1 MSNPITSP
9 DPHYQA
15 SGARAAIERASVPL
29 LKRLALLPTWLPM
42 LVIAALIL
50 VGAFLGGPL
59 VEDGGVRVA
68 GVIGLGL
75 IGVAV
80 LALFW
85 LLYLSWPHL
94 TTSLRMMRIAVLVLL
109 LVIVVT
115 QFVTR

>member
-59 VEDGGVRVA
+59 VEDGSVRIA

-75 IGVAV
+75 IGLALV
-80 LALFW
+80 ALFW

-109 LVIVVT
+109 LVIVIT

>member
-1 MSNPITSP
+1 MSNPIASP
-9 DPHYQA
+9 DPHYQ
-15 SGARAAIERASVPL
+15 STGARAAIERASVPV

-42 LVIAALIL
+42 VVIAALIL

-59 VEDGGVRVA
+59 VDNGGLRVA
-68 GVIGLGL
+68 GVVGLGL
-75 IGVAV
+75 IG
-80 LALFW
+80 LALLALLW

-94 TTSLRMMRIAVLVLL
+94 TPSLRMMRIAVLVLL

>member
-15 SGARAAIERASVPL
+15 TGARAAIERASVPV

-42 LVIAALIL
+42 VVIAALIL
-50 VGAFLGGPL
+50 AGAFLGGPL
-59 VEDGGVRVA
+59 VEDDGVRVA
-68 GVIGLGL
+68 GVLGLGL
-75 IGVAV
+75 IGVAL

-94 TTSLRMMRIAVLVLL
+94 TPPLRMMRIAVLVLL

-115 QFVTR
+115 QFVTP